1 MLAGNA
7 DRERTVDVLRA
18 AYAEGRLTREEHD
31 QRAARALAART
42 VEELQL
48 LAADLPQGPGG
59 VPAVFQQPRPFPGP
73 FPGYPAYRGFGPP
86 ASPYPPPV
94 PYAQPP
100 ANGAA
105 IGSLV
110 CGLLAPFSAGFTGV
124 PAVILGHKAR
134 AEIRRT
140 GERGDGWAVAG
151 LVLGWIGVCFVLLI
165 LIGIAAD

>member
-18 AYAEGRLTREEHD
+18 AYAEGRLTMEEYE
-31 QRAARALAART
+31 QRVGRALASRT
-42 VEELQL
+42 IEELQH
-48 LAADLPQGPGG
+48 LAADVPQGPGTA
-59 VPAVFQQPRPFPGP
+59 PAVRQHPVYPAPHQ
-73 FPGYPAYRGFGPP
+73 GYPVHRGYG
-86 ASPYPPPV
+86 APYPPPM
-94 PYAQPP
+94 PYAPRP
-100 ANGAA
+100 SNGAA

-110 CGLLAPFSAGFTGV
+110 CGLLAPFTMGVTGV

-151 LVLGWIGVCFVLLI
+151 LALGWIGVCFVLMIFLA
-165 LIGIAAD
+165 IAVD